1 MAKDKDDKLAL
12 IVENANTKLIEII
25 NEAVVLGYNKTYSK
39 TRVINLIDETTNELK
54 KNEASDVLIEST
66 KLALQKAFMKEWLQV
81 IVILEEKLNKDELG
95 YIGKQ
100 IEAMKTNTP
109 MDLRGGK
116 GITIDIVDSKGN
128 NKLSNSNRKWIELTK
143 GLNTLSIDGV
153 CDIRIEAY
161 YPIMV

>member
-81 IVILEEKLNKDELG
+81 IVILRENAKNDDLG
-95 YIGKQ
+95 LIGKQ
-100 IEAMKTNTP
+100 IQAMETNTP
-109 MDLRGGK
+109 MNLK
-116 GITIDIVDSKGN
+116 V
-128 NKLSNSNRKWIELTK
+128 LP
-143 GLNTLSIDGV
+143 SIL
-153 CDIRIEAY
+153 
-161 YPIMV
+161 

>member
-25 NEAVVLGYNKTYSK
+25 NEAVMLGYNKTYSK
-39 TRVINLIDETTNELK
+39 LRVINLIDETTNELK

-81 IVILEEKLNKDELG
+81 IVILRENAKNDDLG
-95 YIGKQ
+95 LIGKQ
-100 IEAMKTNTP
+100 IQAMETNTP

-116 GITIDIVDSKGN
+116 GITLDIVDK
-128 NKLSNSNRKWIELTK
+128 E
-143 GLNTLSIDGV
+143 
-153 CDIRIEAY
+153 
-161 YPIMV
+161 MVF